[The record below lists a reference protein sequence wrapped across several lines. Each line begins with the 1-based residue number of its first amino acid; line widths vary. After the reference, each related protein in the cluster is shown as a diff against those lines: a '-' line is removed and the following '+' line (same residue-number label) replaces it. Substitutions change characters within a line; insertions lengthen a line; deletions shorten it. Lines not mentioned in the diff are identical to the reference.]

1 MIMGNEWGW
10 RRESDIRIMDVE
22 DEHENLDF
30 KKMKIKDF
38 GL

>member
-1 MIMGNEWGW
+1 MIMGKEWGW
-10 RRESDIRIMDVE
+10 RRESDVRIMDVE